1 MFFSGVKYFDFK
13 TSGEPNINQ
22 SSILGLYKI
31 SHLQANNF
39 PIYKHLDEERYL
51 HVGSDGLW
59 RVSSSLFSQ
68 EEKHLRNPV
77 SNPTPPI
84 PPETGWEIFDSEWE
98 EDANIT
104 LVPRSE
110 IHL

>member
-1 MFFSGVKYFDFK
+1 M
-13 TSGEPNINQ
+13 
-22 SSILGLYKI
+22 
-31 SHLQANNF
+31 
-39 PIYKHLDEERYL
+39 
-51 HVGSDGLW
+51 GSDGLW

-84 PPETGWEIFDSEWE
+84 PPENGWEIFDSEWE

-110 IHL
+110 IYFLVIFNNS